1 MICFFVVES
10 EEIFIYSGYG
20 ALTDVQFANISSFS
34 VWRGGVLFDTH
45 KFLTLMKS
53 TLSVI
58 LLVIH
63 AIGVPSKI
71 HCLSKD
77 MIQIYTF
84 L

>member
-1 MICFFVVES
+1 MLLNPKSSLYILDMGPLQTCDLQ
-10 EEIFIYSGYG
+10 IFPPILYG
-20 ALTDVQFANISSFS
+20 G
-34 VWRGGVLFDTH
+34 GGVPFDTH
-45 KFLTLMKS
+45 KFLILMKS